1 METDPLKK
9 TSQHFFIV
17 DYDVPREPQSKRQA
31 FYRQLSKIKQKM
43 GLFGKMSTM
52 SVVVTADRTL
62 ATEIYLLAKKY
73 GRANLYLGFRK
84 CDDELYVT
92 RGTCDIKG
100 TNIPDTFLCEDV

>member
-1 METDPLKK
+1 MQTKSAKNKSSPVY
-9 TSQHFFIV
+9 II
-17 DYDVPREPQSKRQA
+17 DYDIPIRPLRKRRA
-31 FYRQLSKIKQKM
+31 FYRGLAKLKKQM

-100 TNIPDTFLCEDV
+100 TNITDTFLCEDV